1 MAQPAATLR
10 PKLDLDISTDLGN
23 NFLFS
28 GFGLS
33 SRLAGEVRITAQ
45 GRDLPRAS
53 GTIRTRSGR
62 FDAYGQKLDIERGVL
77 TFNGLLD
84 NPGLDVRAV
93 RKGLAVE
100 PGVRISG
107 TAQKPVIKL
116 VSDPELPDAEKLA

>member
-1 MAQPAATLR
+1 MAQPAAPLR
-10 PKLDLDISTDLGN
+10 PKLDLDISTDLGS

-84 NPGLDVRAV
+84 NPGSTCAPCARASPSNPVSASAV
-93 RKGLAVE
+93 R
-100 PGVRISG
+100 RRSR
-107 TAQKPVIKL
+107 
-116 VSDPELPDAEKLA
+116 

>member
-1 MAQPAATLR
+1 MWWSNGRHGPKPAATLR
-10 PKLDLDISTDLGN
+10 PLKLDLDISTDLGS

-33 SRLAGEVRITAQ
+33 SRLAGSARYRPGPRPAARQRHHPHAQ
-45 GRDLPRAS
+45 R
-53 GTIRTRSGR
+53 R

-100 PGVRISG
+100 PASASAVRRRSR
-107 TAQKPVIKL
+107 
-116 VSDPELPDAEKLA
+116 